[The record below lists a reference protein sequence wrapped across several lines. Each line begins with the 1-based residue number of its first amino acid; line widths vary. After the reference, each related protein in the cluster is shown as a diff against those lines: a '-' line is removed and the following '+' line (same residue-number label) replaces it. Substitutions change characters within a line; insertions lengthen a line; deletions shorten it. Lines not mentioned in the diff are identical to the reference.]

1 MLKKKSNYLSI
12 LKLELED
19 LKTDIELLIKKCC
32 EDKEEDNISNYVF
45 MENLTLFNNEILGVN
60 VFHTIIDDFASK
72 IDEYSDLE
80 EMIDKLKDTFMDK
93 MKEFG
98 VSKAIYLSI
107 LRKMD
112 KVKSYV
118 MQ

>member
-1 MLKKKSNYLSI
+1 MLKKKNNYLAI
-12 LKLELED
+12 LKIELED

-45 MENLTLFNNEILGVN
+45 LENLTLFNNEILGVN
-60 VFHTIIDDFASK
+60 AFNDIIDDFESK
-72 IDEYSDLE
+72 INEYTNVE
-80 EMIDKLKDTFMDK
+80 EMIIKLKETFMDK

-98 VSKAIYLSI
+98 ISKAIYLSI